1 MKTPSFAA
9 PKPPKLSASA
19 NSKHDGS
26 PKRPRTSTVPK
37 QSTLQRKTDDVF
49 PEVCKHQPAGSSL
62 DATSAQPYRQVTRSW
77 ASRNLTQLGINGS
90 SSQDMTPMDRWVYQ
104 GTRDE
109 MWNNIQGVYGTYGQ
123 HGGVGAAEDG
133 TVQSGE
139 AVDDSE
145 TRKPM

>member
-1 MKTPSFAA
+1 
-9 PKPPKLSASA
+9 
-19 NSKHDGS
+19 
-26 PKRPRTSTVPK
+26 
-37 QSTLQRKTDDVF
+37 
-49 PEVCKHQPAGSSL
+49 
-62 DATSAQPYRQVTRSW
+62 
-77 ASRNLTQLGINGS
+77 
-90 SSQDMTPMDRWVYQ
+90 MDRWVYQ